1 MSEIKVKKKNKKP
14 PLHSSNTKSLSKL
27 PTIKIKLNSPKKRS
41 RSASPLKRIKEE
53 NKLTNIDLQLD
64 RIRNLKMND

>member
-1 MSEIKVKKKNKKP
+1 MSDIKVKKKNKKP

-27 PTIKIKLNSPKKRS
+27 PRIKLNSPKKRS

-64 RIRNLKMND
+64 RIRNLKIKNK